1 MFVEFTLMKD
11 YMNDIY
17 KHDEIAKVDMEI
29 KRNFGTPTKAT
40 VNEFVN
46 QFSNTNS
53 AVYKKIIEL
62 IINSGFF
69 NQNDL

>member
-17 KHDEIAKVDMEI
+17 KHDVIAEVDMEI